1 MTGQTGPPLVVNQH
15 HGTQVL
21 EVVTYASLI
30 EKRLLKIL
38 ETYPNAETISSHHLL
53 NPLYAFGPNF
63 YQRNLAIG
71 EELIF
76 FNGWQENS
84 TSPLTKM
91 FQVAMLTSMFVYMA
105 RMMVTFN
112 Y

>member
-1 MTGQTGPPLVVNQH
+1 MIVVNQH

-76 FNGWQENS
+76 LLWMAGKLD
-84 TSPLTKM
+84 LTADKD
-91 FQVAMLTSMFVYMA
+91 VPSRYVD
-105 RMMVTFN
+105 
-112 Y
+112 